1 MPSPFT
7 AESPSSVGDG
17 TELAVL
23 WESEVGLAVFL
34 LLFLFLLVF
43 VSVLELDVWVPAIS
57 VPCGSEDVIVP
68 PDRVS
73 CLL

>member
-1 MPSPFT
+1 M
-7 AESPSSVGDG
+7 GDG
-17 TELAVL
+17 TELALL
-23 WESEVGLAVFL
+23 WESEVGLAAVFL
-34 LLFLFLLVF
+34 LLFLSLLVF